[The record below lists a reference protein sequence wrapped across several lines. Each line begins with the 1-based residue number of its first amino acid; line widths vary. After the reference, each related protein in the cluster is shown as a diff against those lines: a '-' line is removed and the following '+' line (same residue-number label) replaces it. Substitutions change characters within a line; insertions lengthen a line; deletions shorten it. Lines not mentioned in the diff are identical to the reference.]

1 MNMTTKTDI
10 FKRYIAEYL
19 KAYKPRKSEIIS
31 HINDVTGLHPK
42 SIIRRFRV
50 LQKKHPL
57 DTGSRGRP
65 MYYTPDVTAALKE
78 LWTISGELCG
88 DNLAGLLPE
97 YVRVL
102 TRERQWTYGDETTGK
117 LLSMSTGTVK
127 ERVRHFERSL
137 LSFGNGRST
146 TVPTVMRQI
155 PIRTDG
161 WNTSP
166 VGTLQLDTVAHCGH
180 QNVGDF
186 IYTVNATDVTTLWGA
201 RRAQWNKGMLTTVM
215 SMEAMEKSLPVPL
228 IEWHPDSGSEFM
240 NQECWRRY
248 QGKLT
253 RSRPYHKND
262 NCFVEERN
270 GHIVRKWLGYD
281 RFDIQSLVPLLNE
294 FYDVL
299 TLFTNHFVSNRR
311 IISKQRV
318 GARWKITREFVAQTP
333 YDRMLERSD
342 ISPEAMS
349 KLQIVHESL
358 SPLTLRNEI
367 DRRRK
372 KVFDELYRH
381 GNKKEVR

>member
-1 MNMTTKTDI
+1 MNMATKTDI
-10 FKRYIAEYL
+10 FHRYLAEYL
-19 KAYKPRKSEIIS
+19 KATKQRKGEIIR
-31 HINDVTGLHPK
+31 HINDVIGLHPK
-42 SIIRRFRV
+42 SIIRRFCV

-57 DTGSRGRP
+57 DTEARGRP
-65 MYYTPDVTAALKE
+65 VYYTPDVTAALKE
-78 LWTISGELCG
+78 LWSLSGELCG

-97 YVRVL
+97 YVRAM
-102 TRERQWTYGDETTGK
+102 TRDRQWTYSDETTGK

-137 LSFGNGRST
+137 LAFGNGKST
-146 TVPTVMRQI
+146 TVPAVMRQI

-161 WNTSP
+161 WDTAL

-180 QNVGDF
+180 LNKGDF
-186 IYTVNATDVTTLWGA
+186 IYTVNATDVATLWGE
-201 RRAQWNKGMLTTVM
+201 RRAQWNKGMTTTVT
-215 SMEAMEKSLPVPL
+215 SMEAMEASLPVPL
-228 IEWHPDSGSEFM
+228 VEWHPDSGSEFM
-240 NQECWRRY
+240 NQECWNRY

-281 RFDIQSLVPLLNE
+281 RFDTTPLVLLLND

-299 TLFTNHFVSNRR
+299 TVFNNHFVSNRR

-318 GARWKITREFVAQTP
+318 GARWKVTREPVAKTP
-333 YDRMLERSD
+333 YDRMLERTDVSF
-342 ISPEAMS
+342 ENKN
-349 KLQIVHESL
+349 KLQVIHESL
-358 SPLTLRNEI
+358 NLSELRNEI

-381 GNKKEVR
+381 GNKS

>member
-1 MNMTTKTDI
+1 MNMATKTDI
-10 FKRYIAEYL
+10 FKRYLTEYL
-19 KAYKPRKSEIIS
+19 KASKQRKGEIIKHVS
-31 HINDVTGLHPK
+31 DVIGMHQK

-57 DTGSRGRP
+57 DTEARGRP
-65 MYYTPDVTAALKE
+65 VYYTPDVTAALKE
-78 LWTISGELCG
+78 LWGLSGELCG

-97 YVRVL
+97 YVRSL
-102 TRERQWTYGDETTGK
+102 IRDRQWTYGDETTGK

-137 LSFGNGRST
+137 LAFGNGKST
-146 TVPTVMRQI
+146 TVPSVMRQI

-161 WNTSP
+161 WDTAL

-180 QNVGDF
+180 QNKGDF
-186 IYTVNATDVTTLWGA
+186 IYTVNATDVTTLWGE
-201 RRAQWNKGMLTTVM
+201 RRAQWNKGMTSTVT
-215 SMEAMEKSLPVPL
+215 SMEAMEASLPIPL
-228 IEWHPDSGSEFM
+228 VEWHPDSGSEFM
-240 NQECWRRY
+240 NQECWSRY

-270 GHIVRKWLGYD
+270 GHIVRKWLGFD
-281 RFDIQSLVPLLNE
+281 RFDIPSLVLLLND

-299 TLFTNHFVSNRR
+299 TVFNNHFVSNRR
-311 IISKQRV
+311 IISKQRL
-318 GARWKITREFVAQTP
+318 GARWKVTREPVAKTP
-333 YDRMLERSD
+333 YERMMERAD
-342 ISPEAMS
+342 VSPEN
-349 KLQIVHESL
+349 KNELQVIHESL
-358 SPLTLRNEI
+358 NLNHLRTEI

-381 GNKKEVR
+381 GNKS

>member
-1 MNMTTKTDI
+1 MNMATKQDI
-10 FKRYIAEYL
+10 FKRYLTEYL
-19 KAYKPRKSEIIS
+19 KATKQRKGEIIK
-31 HINDVTGLHPK
+31 HINDVTMLHPK
-42 SIIRRFRV
+42 SIIRRLRV

-57 DTGSRGRP
+57 DSEARGRP
-65 MYYTPDVTAALKE
+65 VYYTPDVTAALKE
-78 LWTISGELCG
+78 LWLMSGELCG

-97 YVRVL
+97 YVRAL
-102 TRERQWTYGDETTGK
+102 TRDRQWTYSDETTGK
-117 LLSMSTGTVK
+117 LLSMSQGTVK

-146 TVPTVMRQI
+146 TVPAVMRQI

-161 WNTSP
+161 WDTAP

-180 QNVGDF
+180 QNIGDY
-186 IYTVNATDVTTLWGA
+186 IYTVNATDVTTLWGE
-201 RRAQWNKGMLTTVM
+201 RRAQWNKGMATTVL
-215 SMEAMEKSLPVPL
+215 SMEAMEASLPVAVV
-228 IEWHPDSGSEFM
+228 EWHPDSGSEFM
-240 NQECWRRY
+240 NQSCWDRY

-270 GHIVRKWLGYD
+270 GHVVRKWLGYD

-299 TLFTNHFVSNRR
+299 TLFNNHFVSNRR

-318 GARWKITREFVAQTP
+318 GAKWKITREPVAKTP
-333 YDRMLERSD
+333 YDRMMERSD
-342 ISPEAMS
+342 VSAKIKS
-349 KLQIVHESL
+349 KLQTIHESL
-358 SPLTLRNEI
+358 SPQTLRNEI

-381 GNKKEVR
+381 GKKR

>member
-1 MNMTTKTDI
+1 MNMATKQDI
-10 FKRYIAEYL
+10 FKRYLAEYL
-19 KAYKPRKSEIIS
+19 KATKQRKGEIIR
-31 HINDVTGLHPK
+31 HIKDVAGLHAK
-42 SIIRRFRV
+42 SISRCFHK

-57 DTGSRGRP
+57 DTETRGRP
-65 MYYTPDVTAALKE
+65 VYYTPDVTAALKE
-78 LWTISGELCG
+78 LWVMSGELCG
-88 DNLAGLLPE
+88 DNLAGLVPE
-97 YVRVL
+97 YVRAL
-102 TRERQWTYGDETTGK
+102 TRDRQWTYCDETTGK
-117 LLSMSTGTVK
+117 LLAMSAGTVK

-146 TVPTVMRQI
+146 TVPAVMRQI

-161 WNTSP
+161 WDLAP

-180 QNVGDF
+180 QNVGDYIF
-186 IYTVNATDVTTLWGA
+186 TVNATEVATLWGE
-201 RRAQWNKGMLTTVM
+201 RRAQWNKGMTTTV
-215 SMEAMEKSLPVPL
+215 SSLETMEESLPVPL
-228 IEWHPDSGSEFM
+228 VEWHPDSGSEFM
-240 NQECWRRY
+240 NQECWKRY

-270 GHIVRKWLGYD
+270 GHVVRKWLGYD
-281 RFDIQSLVPLLNE
+281 RFDLPTLVSLLND

-299 TLFTNHFVSNRR
+299 TPFNNHFVSNRR

-318 GARWKITREFVAQTP
+318 GARWKVTRESVAKTP
-333 YDRMLERSD
+333 CDRMLERGD
-342 ISPEAMS
+342 VSPEAKS
-349 KLQIVHESL
+349 KLQTIHESL

-381 GNKKEVR
+381 GK

>member
-1 MNMTTKTDI
+1 MNMATKTDI
-10 FKRYIAEYL
+10 FKRYLTEYL
-19 KAYKPRKSEIIS
+19 KASKQRKGEIIKHVS
-31 HINDVTGLHPK
+31 DVIGMHQK

-57 DTGSRGRP
+57 DTEARGRP
-65 MYYTPDVTAALKE
+65 VYYTPDVTAALKE
-78 LWTISGELCG
+78 LWGLSGELCG

-97 YVRVL
+97 YVRSL
-102 TRERQWTYGDETTGK
+102 IRDRQWTYGDETTGK

-137 LSFGNGRST
+137 LAFGNGKST
-146 TVPTVMRQI
+146 TVPSVMRQI

-161 WNTSP
+161 WDTAL

-180 QNVGDF
+180 QNKGDF
-186 IYTVNATDVTTLWGA
+186 IYTVNATDVTTLWGE
-201 RRAQWNKGMLTTVM
+201 RRAQWNKGMTSTVT
-215 SMEAMEKSLPVPL
+215 SMEAMEASLPIPL
-228 IEWHPDSGSEFM
+228 VEWHPDSGSEFM
-240 NQECWRRY
+240 NQECWSRY

-270 GHIVRKWLGYD
+270 GHIVRKWLGFD
-281 RFDIQSLVPLLNE
+281 RFDIPSLVLLLND

-299 TLFTNHFVSNRR
+299 TVFNNHFVSNRR
-311 IISKQRV
+311 IISKQRL
-318 GARWKITREFVAQTP
+318 GARWKVTREPVAKTP
-333 YDRMLERSD
+333 YERMMERAD
-342 ISPEAMS
+342 VSPEN
-349 KLQIVHESL
+349 KNELQVIHESL
-358 SPLTLRNEI
+358 NLHHLRTEI

-381 GNKKEVR
+381 GNKS

>member
-1 MNMTTKTDI
+1 MIMATKKDI

-19 KAYKPRKSEIIS
+19 KANKQRKGEIIR
-31 HINDVTGLHPK
+31 HINDVTCLHPK
-42 SIIRRFRV
+42 SIIRRFCT

-57 DTGSRGRP
+57 DTKQRGRP
-65 MYYTPDVTAALKE
+65 VYYTPDVTAALKE
-78 LWTISGELCG
+78 LWSLSGELCG

-97 YVRVL
+97 YVSSL
-102 TRERQWTYGDETTGK
+102 IKDRQWTYSDKTTGK

-127 ERVRHFERSL
+127 ERVRHFKRSL
-137 LSFGNGRST
+137 LAFGNGRST
-146 TVPTVMRQI
+146 TVPAVMRQI

-161 WNTSP
+161 WDTAL
-166 VGTLQLDTVAHCGH
+166 VGTMQLDTVAHCGH
-180 QNVGDF
+180 QNKGDF
-186 IYTVNATDVTTLWGA
+186 IYTVNATDVTTLWGE
-201 RRAQWNKGMLTTVM
+201 RRAQWNKGMTTTVI
-215 SMEAMEKSLPVPL
+215 SMEAMEESLPVPL

-240 NQECWRRY
+240 NQECWKRY

-270 GHIVRKWLGYD
+270 GHLVRKWLGFD
-281 RFDIQSLVPLLNE
+281 RFDIPSLVFLLND

-299 TLFTNHFVSNRR
+299 TVFNNHFVSNRR

-318 GARWKITREFVAQTP
+318 GARWKVTREAVAKTP
-333 YDRMLERSD
+333 YERMMERADVST
-342 ISPEAMS
+342 ENKN
-349 KLQIVHESL
+349 KLQAVHESL
-358 SPLTLRNEI
+358 NLFELRNEI

-381 GNKKEVR
+381 GK